1 MSSRIKDLRTP
12 SQLLNSDAK
21 LFVKFIN
28 NANKSKIRINTGL
41 KDHDFE
47 QRRKDM
53 ENIKEPQPVRD
64 RRDYQTQSVSQIQRR
79 SMEDINMHKS
89 GSSKKPKDIYNFK
102 ANAHNSDNQ
111 IPEKNEAFLNKIKT
125 LNMQSAT
132 NMRFLQMSIVN
143 NKPEMSQSQF

>member
-53 ENIKEPQPVRD
+53 ENIKEPQPLRD
-64 RRDYQTQSVSQIQRR
+64 RRDYQT
-79 SMEDINMHKS
+79 
-89 GSSKKPKDIYNFK
+89 
-102 ANAHNSDNQ
+102 
-111 IPEKNEAFLNKIKT
+111 
-125 LNMQSAT
+125 
-132 NMRFLQMSIVN
+132 
-143 NKPEMSQSQF
+143 